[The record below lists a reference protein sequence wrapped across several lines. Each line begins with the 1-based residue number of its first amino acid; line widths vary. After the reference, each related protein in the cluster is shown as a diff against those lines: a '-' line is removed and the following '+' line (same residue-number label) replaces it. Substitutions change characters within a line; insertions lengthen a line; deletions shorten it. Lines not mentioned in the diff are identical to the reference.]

1 MNNIFSFFLGHDF
14 SSFFYVETVFHVFL
28 YVHTVFHIEISSY
41 FYNLNLYLLE

>member
-1 MNNIFSFFLGHDF
+1 MIFLV
-14 SSFFYVETVFHVFL
+14 FYVETVFHVFL

>member
-1 MNNIFSFFLGHDF
+1 MIFLV
-14 SSFFYVETVFHVFL
+14 FYVETVFHIFL